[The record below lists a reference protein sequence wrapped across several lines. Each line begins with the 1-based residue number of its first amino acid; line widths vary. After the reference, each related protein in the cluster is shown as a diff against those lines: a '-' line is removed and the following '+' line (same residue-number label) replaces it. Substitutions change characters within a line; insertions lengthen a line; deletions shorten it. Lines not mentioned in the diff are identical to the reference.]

1 MATRQQ
7 LAVLEER
14 NRLARDLH
22 DSAKQQ
28 AFAVAAQLG
37 AARSLLGMD
46 SDRAAARIDEAE
58 RLAYDL
64 RQELTNLVHQL
75 RPVDLNMKGLSSALD
90 EYVRAW
96 SQRNGI
102 VVDIDTGAGLRLPA
116 KVEESF
122 FRVAQEALANV
133 ARHSGAQRV
142 EIRLSEGPTALVMQ
156 SSDDG
161 CGFDTATVEHGVGL
175 DSMAERSRS
184 IHADLSIESQPG
196 QGTTV
201 TVRYDLKGKEDGAT
215 DYDSSGG

>member
-1 MATRQQ
+1 

-75 RPVDLNMKGLSSALD
+75 RPVDLTLKGLPAALT
-90 EYVRAW
+90 EYARAW

-102 VVDIDTGAGLRLPA
+102 VVEIDTQAGLRLPA

-122 FRVAQEALANV
+122 FRIAQEALANV

-142 EIRLSEGPTALVMQ
+142 EVRLIETPTALVMQ
-156 SSDDG
+156 IGDDG
-161 CGFDTATVEHGVGL
+161 CGFDAATVQRGVGL
-175 DSMAERSRS
+175 DSMAERSRA
-184 IHADLSIESQPG
+184 IHADLRIKSEPG

-201 TVRYDLKGKEDGAT
+201 TVHHDWKGKEDEST
-215 DYDSSGG
+215 DYDCAGG